1 MDGHQRMKRSANGN
15 RGDAV
20 VYPAREDQRVVLK
33 RHFLFGGFGDGEI
46 AELLA
51 HAHVKHYDA
60 GDEIFARGSPG
71 QSTMAV
77 LRGAVKISSQSPE
90 GKEIVLNIINAG
102 KLFGEIAM
110 LDGRERTADATA
122 VDECELLVMYRR
134 DFLPFLER
142 RSDICIMVIETLCKR
157 LRQTSEQVE
166 DVMFG
171 DLGSRLAK
179 VLLRL
184 AQEGG
189 RSQTPVLRVTQQELG
204 SMVGSARESVNRHL
218 HVWQEAGL
226 ITLGK
231 GVISICD
238 VGGLQRMT

>member
-1 MDGHQRMKRSANGN
+1 MDGHPHIKRRANGN

-20 VYPAREDQRVVLK
+20 VYRAREDQRAVLK
-33 RHFLFGGFGDGEI
+33 RHFLFGGLGDGEI

-51 HAHVKHYDA
+51 HAQVKHYDA
-60 GDEIFARGSPG
+60 GDEIFAKGSPG

-90 GKEIVLNIINAG
+90 GKEIFLDIINAG
-102 KLFGEIAM
+102 EFFGEIAM

-122 VDECELLVMYRR
+122 VDECELLVLYRR

-142 RSDICIMVIETLCKR
+142 RPDICIMLIETLCKR
-157 LRQTSEQVE
+157 VRQTGEQVE
-166 DVMFG
+166 DAVFG
-171 DLGSRLAK
+171 NLGSRVAK

-189 RSQTPVLRVTQQELG
+189 RSKTPVLRVTQQELG

-218 HVWQEAGL
+218 HVWQAAGL
-226 ITLGK
+226 IKLGK
-231 GVISICD
+231 GAISICD

>member
-1 MDGHQRMKRSANGN
+1 MAIG
-15 RGDAV
+15 GDAV

-33 RHFLFGGFGDGEI
+33 RHFLFGGLGDGEI

-60 GDEIFARGSPG
+60 GDEIFAKGSPG

-102 KLFGEIAM
+102 ALFGELAM

-142 RSDICIMVIETLCKR
+142 RSDICIMVIEKLCKR

-166 DVMFG
+166 DIMFG

-218 HVWQEAGL
+218 HVWQAAGL
-226 ITLGK
+226 IKLGK
-231 GVISICD
+231 GAISIRD